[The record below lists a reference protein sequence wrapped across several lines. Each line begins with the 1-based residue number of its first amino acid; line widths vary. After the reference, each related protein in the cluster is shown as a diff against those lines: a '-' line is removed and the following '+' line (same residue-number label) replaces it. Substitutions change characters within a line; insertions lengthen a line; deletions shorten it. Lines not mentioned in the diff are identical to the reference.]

1 MSKISKGRLRFLAG
15 KAVDIREHIVNMS
28 ADANASHSGS
38 ALSAVDVITAL
49 YFEIMKIDPLRPLWP
64 ERDRF
69 ILSKGHGG
77 ASLYATLAERG
88 YFPKAKLKTF
98 CKDEGFLTTH
108 PVIQNVPGVEA
119 TTGSLGHGLSIGLG
133 MALAGKFDKKDYHVF
148 VMLSDGECDEGSV
161 WEAAMYAGFHGVHNL
176 AAIVDYNKIQ
186 SFGRTEEVMNLE
198 PFADKWKSFGWEV
211 REIDGHDFGEILGA
225 LSAVPFKKGKPSCII
240 AHTIK
245 GKGVSYMENKLEW
258 HYRSPT
264 GDLRGQALKELQA
277 QRI

>member
-1 MSKISKGRLRFLAG
+1 MKNISKERLKFLAG
-15 KAVDIREHIVNMS
+15 KAVDIREHIINMG

-49 YFEIMKIDPLRPLWP
+49 YFEIMNINPAKPLWP

-77 ASLYATLAERG
+77 ASLYAALAERG
-88 YFPKAKLKTF
+88 YFPKANLKTF

-133 MALAGKFDKKDYHVF
+133 MALAGKFDKKKYRVF

-161 WEAAMYAGFHGVHNL
+161 WEAAMYAGFHKVDSL
-176 AAIVDYNKIQ
+176 VAIVDYNKIQ
-186 SFGRTEEVMNLE
+186 SFGRTKEVMDLE
-198 PFADKWKSFGWEV
+198 PFSKKWEAFGWGV
-211 REIDGHDFGEILGA
+211 KEID
-225 LSAVPFKKGKPSCII
+225 
-240 AHTIK
+240 
-245 GKGVSYMENKLEW
+245 
-258 HYRSPT
+258 
-264 GDLRGQALKELQA
+264 
-277 QRI
+277 